1 MQGNAGSVKGVIVSS
16 AIDRPNY
23 ETFLA
28 SDLQKL
34 NGSCS
39 YDIVE
44 LKADGIWGKMTI
56 WHNKVTVYSRHGKKK
71 AHWFINSKHGFKSMA
86 VIHGEFMYGSSFSK
100 SPEHQ
105 GKFYA
110 FDCTVFE
117 GQEIGDMPLLHRRHC
132 LLEVIG
138 GMGEQGRISPLK
150 QWYISDTDL
159 VGLWADKV
167 VEGGWEGL
175 VLKRNEAAFG
185 SGFAR
190 IKTEYE
196 VDYVCTGFKQSSAEK
211 YRGCMVRSITGGLYF
226 GGELRPVV
234 NVSGMSE
241 AERLEMFARPENY
254 IGRVFTVR
262 GKGLFK
268 SGAVRHPN
276 YIGLHPEKLPEEC
289 TFEAVSKTKPC
300 S

>member
-1 MQGNAGSVKGVIVSS
+1 MSH

-23 ETFLA
+23 ETFVA
-28 SDLQKL
+28 ADLPKL
-34 NGSCS
+34 NDSCD
-39 YDIVE
+39 YDLVE

-56 WHNKVTVYSRHGKKK
+56 WHNKVAVYSRHGKKK
-71 AHWFINSKHGFKSMA
+71 AHWFIHGRNGFKAMS
-86 VIHGEFMYGSSFSK
+86 VIHGEFMYGSAFSK
-100 SPEHQ
+100 ANEHQ

-117 GQEIGDMPLLHRRHC
+117 GNDISHLPLLHRRHC
-132 LLEVIG
+132 LLEVIHH
-138 GMGEQGRISPLK
+138 MGDQDRVVPLK

-159 VGLWADKV
+159 PGLWQQKV
-167 VEGGWEGL
+167 VDGGWEGL
-175 VLKRNEAAFG
+175 VLKRNEAPFG
-185 SGFAR
+185 LGFAR

-196 VDYVCTGFKQSSAEK
+196 VDYVCTGFKQSDADK

-226 GGELRPVV
+226 QGKLKPVV

-241 AERLEMFARPENY
+241 DERIEMYNNPEKY
-254 IGRVFTVR
+254 IGKVFTAR

-276 YIGLHPEKLPEEC
+276 YVGLHAEKLPDEC
-289 TFEAVSKTKPC
+289 TFEAVSKTKPF

>member
-1 MQGNAGSVKGVIVSS
+1 MSH

-23 ETFLA
+23 ETFVA
-28 SDLQKL
+28 SDLPKL
-34 NGSCS
+34 NHSCE

-71 AHWFINSKHGFKSMA
+71 AHWFVNGRGGFKKMC
-86 VIHGEFMYGSSFSK
+86 VLHGEFMYGSSFSK
-100 SPEHQ
+100 SEEHQ

-110 FDCTVFE
+110 FDCTVYDGE
-117 GQEIGDMPLLHRRHC
+117 DISKIPLIHRRHC
-132 LLEVIG
+132 LLETIG
-138 GMGEQGRISPLK
+138 KMSQQERITPLK
-150 QWYISDTDL
+150 QWYVSNTDL
-159 VGLWADKV
+159 VALWQEKV

-175 VLKRNEAAFG
+175 VLKKNEAHFG

-196 VDYVCTGFKQSSAEK
+196 VDYVCVGFKQSDAEK
-211 YRGCMVRSITGGLYF
+211 YRGCMVRSITGGLYVD
-226 GGELRPVV
+226 GKLKPVV

-241 AERLEMFARPENY
+241 DERVEMYKNPDGY
-254 IGRVFTVR
+254 VGKVFTVR

-276 YIGLHPEKLPEEC
+276 YIGLHQEKLSDEC
-289 TFEAVSKTKPC
+289 TIEAVLRIKPC